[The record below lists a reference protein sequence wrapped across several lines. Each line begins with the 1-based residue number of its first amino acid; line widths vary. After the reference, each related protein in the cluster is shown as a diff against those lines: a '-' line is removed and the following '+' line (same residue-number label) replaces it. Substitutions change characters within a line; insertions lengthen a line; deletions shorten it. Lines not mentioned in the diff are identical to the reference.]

1 MLAVLPSLESLG
13 ENQFLRLFQ
22 LLETSC
28 QWCIIYKSLSDS
40 DLCFIITLPPLTLI
54 LLLLFFSFLKNWRVL
69 TFFLYLLC

>member
-13 ENQFLRLFQ
+13 ENQFLCLFQ

-28 QWCIIYKSLSDS
+28 QWCIIYESLSDS

-54 LLLLFFSFLKNWRVL
+54 LLLLFF
-69 TFFLYLLC
+69 FFF